1 MPIHNVDVMPAK
13 DDKHES
19 QNIHKS
25 VELNCPLHI
34 SNRLNSG
41 SGSIHAVSFT
51 VCKDICAAQAQ
62 APNQLLGGNSLLSG
76 C

>member
-1 MPIHNVDVMPAK
+1 MPIHNADVMSAK

-25 VELNCPLHI
+25 VELKCPLRI

-41 SGSIHAVSFT
+41 SGSIHAVSYT
-51 VCKDICAAQAQ
+51 GCKDIYAALAE
-62 APNQLLGGNSLLSG
+62 APNQLLGGNSTLSG
-76 C
+76 Y